1 MYQLTYL
8 FLIVF
13 ISCQENLSTN
23 PEIEINDVSKTS
35 NSIFVKGDGKN
46 IFPLVTA
53 DPNDYNRMTTYFVI
67 DSSEF
72 KEIKLDRNKYCFFY
86 CGNDLTPYLLQA
98 EDSLDISVINGNG
111 KIKTFNN
118 DLKRDKEIDYFRNAI
133 LAGIPLIYHE
143 IRNFQG
149 DFLVKPNFSIK
160 TFKLIEEKINNF
172 NKLEF
177 NAKSYSP
184 EMMYYYATYTH
195 FNLLS
200 KALMFGDEE
209 LKEMIYLK
217 TPLNSFKLDSLNID
231 NIGYR
236 GFIYQYCKN
245 LKKDNALY
253 DDLITSDAYQLFEF
267 MELINGNK
275 KIPISNEEYAS
286 LNSNIKLQYDAY
298 LQTRNS
304 DRIISSPESNQV
316 QTINGDFK
324 DFDDILKN
332 GRVKF
337 IDFWASWCAPC
348 RAEMPASKVL
358 KNKYLENEID
368 FVFLSIDKNLSAW
381 KKASDFENLSSIE
394 FNYLV
399 NDPKQLSFLSNIKIS
414 TIPRYMIIGGDGSI
428 VNANAASPSSSKL
441 IEQLNVA
448 LKKKG

>member
-1 MYQLTYL
+1 
-8 FLIVF
+8 
-13 ISCQENLSTN
+13 
-23 PEIEINDVSKTS
+23 
-35 NSIFVKGDGKN
+35 
-46 IFPLVTA
+46 
-53 DPNDYNRMTTYFVI
+53 
-67 DSSEF
+67 
-72 KEIKLDRNKYCFFY
+72 
-86 CGNDLTPYLLQA
+86 
-98 EDSLDISVINGNG
+98 
-111 KIKTFNN
+111 
-118 DLKRDKEIDYFRNAI
+118 LKRDKEINYFRNAI

-160 TFKLIEEKINNF
+160 TFKLIEDKINNF

-177 NAKSYSP
+177 DAKSYSP
-184 EMMYYYATYTH
+184 EMMNYYATYTH

-253 DDLITSDAYQLFEF
+253 DELITSDAYQLFEF

-275 KIPISNEEYAS
+275 KYPISNEKYAS
-286 LNSNIKLQYDAY
+286 LNSNIRLQYDAY
-298 LQTRNS
+298 LKTKNS
-304 DRIISSPESNQV
+304 DSIISSPKSNQV

-358 KNKYLENEID
+358 RNKYLENEID
-368 FVFLSIDKNLSAW
+368 FVFLSIDRNLSAW

-399 NDPKQLSFLSNIKIS
+399 NDPTQLSFLTNIKIS
-414 TIPRYMIIGGDGSI
+414 TIPRYMIIGGDGRI
-428 VNANAASPSSSKL
+428 LNANAASPSSSKL
-441 IEQLNVA
+441 IEQINVA